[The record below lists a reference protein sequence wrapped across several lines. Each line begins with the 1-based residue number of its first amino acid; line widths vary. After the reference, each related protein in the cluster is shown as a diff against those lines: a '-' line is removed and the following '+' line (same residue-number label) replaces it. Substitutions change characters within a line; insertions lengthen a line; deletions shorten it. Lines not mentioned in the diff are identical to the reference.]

1 MHPLTS
7 CHSTLLHGPPYYPC
21 NNMSQSSY
29 LRAFKLALTFTWTSL
44 FTDTFMAHIPS
55 PFNPFLQTSPSQNHA
70 LLHSLSQGW
79 LYFLFSTQ
87 PPLKPE
93 LKDVMNYVSF
103 AYGRTPS
110 FYSSSR
116 YTTELDK
123 LFLDSINLNMAQN
136 SDVQSI

>member
-1 MHPLTS
+1 MDPLIIPAITCHKAPTS
-7 CHSTLLHGPPYYPC
+7 GPLNWLSPSLGP
-21 NNMSQSSY
+21 
-29 LRAFKLALTFTWTSL
+29 L